1 MATWKRLTSVENQ
14 KVDVNMDNIAY
25 IEPQTDGGAWIHF
38 VGGRISEGRTFA
50 LGVKEHQTQYDW
62 PAAPSAAV
70 LPSVHKGWPI
80 AVNAR
85 ITKDHTLGSY
95 PVV

>member
-50 LGVKEHQTQYDW
+50 LGVKETPD
-62 PAAPSAAV
+62 AIRLAGDPSAAV
-70 LPSVHKGWPI
+70 LPSVHKGWAI

-85 ITKDHTLGSY
+85 
-95 PVV
+95 V